1 VGTPTQSTAEVEVI
15 AARLRRWKTTPNGRS
30 AMLTLTETASNVV
43 KAIIEQNPEVENAGL
58 RINAQGTDENAEL
71 GVAVVEAPEATDQV
85 LEHDGAR
92 VFLDEGATIALAD
105 KVLDAQVGSDGSV
118 SFAIGQQAE

>member
-1 VGTPTQSTAEVEVI
+1 
-15 AARLRRWKTTPNGRS
+15 
-30 AMLTLTETASNVV
+30 MLTLTETASNVV